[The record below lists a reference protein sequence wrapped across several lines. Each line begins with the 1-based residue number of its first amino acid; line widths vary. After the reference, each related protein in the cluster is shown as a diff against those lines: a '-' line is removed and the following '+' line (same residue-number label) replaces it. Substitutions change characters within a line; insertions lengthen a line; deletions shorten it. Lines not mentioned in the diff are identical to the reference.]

1 MMEKFNEFSEMERL
15 EAIDLSKRYGSRYVV
30 DSISLKVEKGEIV
43 GLLGPNGSGKTTT
56 FHIIGGFIKPTKG
69 EIYLTG
75 KRLNGLPVYQR
86 ARLGIVYLP
95 QEPSIFRKLTVIE
108 NLLIIFEQLGMN
120 FEERERKA
128 YNLLEELGVEHLAR
142 QRADTLSGGERR
154 RVEIARALTLE
165 PKFLL
170 LDEPFVGIDP
180 IAVLEIQRIINHL
193 KLKKIGI
200 LITDHNVRET
210 LKITDRAY
218 IINEGK
224 IFKDGC
230 PSYLSQDEEVKKIY
244 LGEDFKLH

>member
-1 MMEKFNEFSEMERL
+1 MMKRENLERL
-15 EAIDLSKRYGSRYVV
+15 NVINLSKKYGSKFVVKGVSLYVNQ
-30 DSISLKVEKGEIV
+30 GEIV

-56 FHIIGGFIKPTKG
+56 FHMIGGFIKPTEG
-69 EIYLTG
+69 EIILSD
-75 KRLNGLPVYQR
+75 KKLNGMPVYMR
-86 ARLGIVYLP
+86 ARMGIVYLP

-108 NLLIIFEQLGMN
+108 NLLIILEQLGLS
-120 FEERERKA
+120 FSERERKA

-180 IAVLEIQRIINHL
+180 IAVLEIQRIIKHL
-193 KLKKIGI
+193 KLKNIGI

-224 IFKDGC
+224 IFKDGF
-230 PSYLSQDEEVKKIY
+230 PFVLSQDPEVKKIY
-244 LGEDFKLH
+244 LGEEFKLH

>member
-1 MMEKFNEFSEMERL
+1 MNGREARL
-15 EAIDLSKRYGSRYVV
+15 EEEKLQGLSLFKKYGDRFVVEDVSLEVKR
-30 DSISLKVEKGEIV
+30 GEIV

-56 FHIIGGFIKPTKG
+56 FHIISGFIKPTKG
-69 EIYLTG
+69 EVILSG
-75 KRLNGLPVYQR
+75 KKLNGLPVYQR

-95 QEPSIFRKLTVIE
+95 QEPSVFRRLSVEE
-108 NLLIIFEQLGMN
+108 NLLIILEQLGLPP
-120 FEERERKA
+120 EERKRKT
-128 YNLLEELGVEHLAR
+128 YLLLEELGIEKLAK

-180 IAVLEIQRIINHL
+180 VTVLEIQRIINHL
-193 KLKKIGI
+193 KLKEIGI

-218 IINEGK
+218 IINLGK
-224 IFKDGC
+224 IFKEGS
-230 PSYLSQDEEVKKIY
+230 PFFLSQDEDVKKIY
-244 LGEDFKLH
+244 LGEDFKLY

>member
-1 MMEKFNEFSEMERL
+1 MNMEAEIKPAEKL
-15 EAIDLSKRYGSRYVV
+15 EAFELSKKYGSRLVV
-30 DSISLKVEKGEIV
+30 DGVSLNINKGEIV

-56 FHIIGGFIKPTKG
+56 FHMIGGFIKPTNG
-69 EIYLTG
+69 EIYLSG
-75 KRLNGLPVYQR
+75 IKLNGLPVYQR
-86 ARLGIVYLP
+86 ARMGIVYLP

-108 NLLIIFEQLGMN
+108 NLLMIFEQLGIGI
-120 FEERERKA
+120 EERERRA
-128 YNLLEELGVEHLAR
+128 YNLLEELGVEHLSR
-142 QRADTLSGGERR
+142 QRSDTLSGGERR

-218 IINEGK
+218 IINNGR
-224 IFKDGC
+224 IFKDGS
-230 PSYLSQDEEVKKIY
+230 PSFLSQDEEVKKIY

>member
-1 MMEKFNEFSEMERL
+1 MNFEEKPAQQECL
-15 EAIDLSKRYGSRYVV
+15 EAVNLYKKYGSRLVV
-30 DSISLKVEKGEIV
+30 DGVSLKVEKEEIV

-56 FHIIGGFIKPTKG
+56 FHMIGGFIKPTSG
-69 EIYLTG
+69 EIFLSG
-75 KRLNGLPVYQR
+75 KKLNGLPVYQR

-95 QEPSIFRKLTVIE
+95 QEPSIFRKLTVLE
-108 NLLIIFEQLGMN
+108 NLLIIYEQLGLN
-120 FEERERKA
+120 IEERERKA
-128 YNLLEELGVEHLAR
+128 YGLLEEFGIANLSK

-180 IAVLEIQRIINHL
+180 ITVLEIQRIIYHL

-218 IINEGK
+218 IINNGR
-224 IFKDGC
+224 IFKEGS

-244 LGEDFKLH
+244 LGDSFTLN

>member
-1 MMEKFNEFSEMERL
+1 MKLLEEVKENDRL
-15 EAIDLSKRYGSRYVV
+15 EALNLSKKYGLKLVV
-30 DSISLKVEKGEIV
+30 DGVSLNVKKGEIV

-56 FHIIGGFIKPTKG
+56 FHMIGGFIKPTEG
-69 EIYLTG
+69 EIYLSG
-75 KRLNGLPVYQR
+75 IKLNGLPVYQR

-95 QEPSIFRKLTVIE
+95 QEPSVFRRLTVLE
-108 NLLIIFEQLGMN
+108 NLLIILEQLGLN
-120 FEERERKA
+120 YEERERKA
-128 YNLLEELGVEHLAR
+128 HSLLEEFGIDHLAK

-154 RVEIARALTLE
+154 RLEISRALTLE

-180 IAVLEIQRIINHL
+180 IAVLEIQRVINHL

-218 IINEGK
+218 IINNGK
-224 IFKDGC
+224 IFKDGS

>member
-1 MMEKFNEFSEMERL
+1 MMNFNNEQPGQERL
-15 EAIDLSKRYGSRYVV
+15 EVVNLYKKYGSRLVV
-30 DSISLKVEKGEIV
+30 EGVSLNVERGEIV

-56 FHIIGGFIKPTKG
+56 FHIIGGFIKPTSG
-69 EIYLTG
+69 EIYLSG
-75 KRLNGLPVYQR
+75 KKLNGMPVYQR
-86 ARLGIVYLP
+86 ARMGIVYLP
-95 QEPSIFRKLTVIE
+95 QEPSIFRKLTVLE
-108 NLLIIFEQLGMN
+108 NLLIIFEQLGLN
-120 FEERERKA
+120 YDERERKA
-128 YNLLEELGVEHLAR
+128 YQLLEEFGIAQLSK

-180 IAVLEIQRIINHL
+180 ITVLEIQRIINHL

-218 IINEGK
+218 IINNGK
-224 IFKDGC
+224 IFKDGS
-230 PSYLSQDEEVKKIY
+230 PSYLSQDEDVKRIY
-244 LGEDFKLH
+244 LGDNFTLS

>member
-1 MMEKFNEFSEMERL
+1 MKFLEGVVENDRL
-15 EAIDLSKRYGSRYVV
+15 EALNLSKRYGLNLVV
-30 DSISLKVEKGEIV
+30 DNISLNVKKGEIV

-56 FHIIGGFIKPTKG
+56 FHMIGGFIKPTAG
-69 EIYLTG
+69 EIYLSG
-75 KRLNGLPVYQR
+75 IKLNGLPVYQR

-95 QEPSIFRKLTVIE
+95 QEPSVFRRLTVLE
-108 NLLIIFEQLGMN
+108 NLLIILEQLGLN
-120 FEERERKA
+120 YEERERKA
-128 YNLLEELGVEHLAR
+128 RSLLEEFGIDHLAK

-154 RVEIARALTLE
+154 RLEISRALTLE

-180 IAVLEIQRIINHL
+180 IAVLEIQRVINHL

-218 IINEGK
+218 IINNGK
-224 IFKDGC
+224 IFKDGS
-230 PSYLSQDEEVKKIY
+230 PSFLSQDEEVKKIY